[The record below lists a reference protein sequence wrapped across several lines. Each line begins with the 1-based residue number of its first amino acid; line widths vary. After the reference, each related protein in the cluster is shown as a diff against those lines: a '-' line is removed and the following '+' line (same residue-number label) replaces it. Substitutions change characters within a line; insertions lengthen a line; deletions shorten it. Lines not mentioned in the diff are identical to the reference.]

1 MKGLSSFGLFTTFT
15 LLVSLLMTTHQS
27 SAELI
32 GQWLFDEGDGKVAKD
47 SSGNGH
53 DGEFVGKLNWVDGQ
67 FATAL
72 EFDGAQS
79 CVKISPGLEHEDFTI
94 VAWVYS
100 EGDWG
105 VKRTEIWT
113 GSQTYADSVLIR
125 GDERADWKQ
134 GEAMLHWNDGA
145 AWHAIGSGKLK
156 AKTWYHLAGTYDG
169 KELKFYL
176 DGKLKGAEATAI
188 RAGAGDT
195 TIGCH
200 PNPANWFGGIID
212 DVGIFDNALTEE
224 EINIIITRGLEN
236 RLSVDPAKKFATH
249 WAKIKNLY

>member
-1 MKGLSSFGLFTTFT
+1 MRRLSSFGLFIAFT
-15 LLVSLLMTTHQS
+15 LLVSLLMMARQS

-32 GQWLFDEGDGKVAKD
+32 GQWLFDEGNGKVAKD
-47 SSGNGH
+47 TSGNGN
-53 DGEFVGKLNWVDGQ
+53 DGEFLGKPNWVNGQ

-72 EFDGAQS
+72 EFDGAQA
-79 CVKISPGLEHEDFTI
+79 CVKISPGLEHEKFTA

-105 VKRTEIWT
+105 VKRTEIWV

-125 GDERADWKQ
+125 GDERAEWKQ
-134 GEAMLHWNDGA
+134 GEAMLHWNDGG

-169 KELKFYL
+169 KDLKFYV
-176 DGKLKGAEATAI
+176 DGKLKGSEATAI

-200 PNPANWFGGIID
+200 PNPANWFEGIID
-212 DVGIFDNALTEE
+212 DVAVFDTALAEE
-224 EINIIITRGLEN
+224 DINKIVTRGLEKW
-236 RLSVDPAKKFATH
+236 LSVEPAEKFATR
-249 WAKIKNLY
+249 WAKIKTQY